1 MRSTLHAHL
10 DDDGDVSILYL
21 GEADSSDPENRFNP
35 DWLDS
40 VHTLLDEVQTRPG
53 PHALVTTG
61 HGRFYSTGAD
71 LDWRLNNPGRADWLL
86 TQIQLLIAR
95 LLVFPMPTVAALQGH
110 TFGAGAFLAI
120 AHDHSVMRSD
130 RGYLCF
136 PGVTLGAAYAPGVLE
151 LTAARLP
158 ARAGRDALM
167 TGQRYGGSEAHRLGL
182 VDEVAEESEVL
193 STAVRWAR
201 SVAHTRSDA
210 LGDIKRGLHRR
221 AFESLHEPV
230 AGYNE

>member
-1 MRSTLHAHL
+1 MPYIEL
-10 DDDGDVSILYL
+10 DGDVSVLYL
-21 GEADSSDPENRFNP
+21 GEESSSDPENRFNP
-35 DWLDS
+35 DWLDT
-40 VHTLLDEVQTRPG
+40 VHTLLDEVQGRPG

-71 LDWRLNNPGRADWLL
+71 LRWRQDNPGEADWLL

-95 LLVFPMPTVAALQGH
+95 LLVFPVPTVAALQGH

-120 AHDHSVMRSD
+120 AHDRSVMRAD

-136 PGVTLGAAYAPGVLE
+136 PGIALGAAYAPGVLA

-158 ARAGRDALM
+158 ARTGHDALM
-167 TGQRYGGSEAHRLGL
+167 TGRRYGGAEAHQLGL
-182 VDEVAEESEVL
+182 VDEVAGEGEVL
-193 STAVRWAR
+193 PTAVRWAR

-230 AGYNE
+230 VGYSE